1 MRIIDA
7 NFLYKNFFLVLE
19 TISKILFPLNYGT
32 QYRKTKIVPGAL
44 TKKFR
49 NFTHILGPKF
59 RIKAVIQAV
68 FPARAREN
76 CSFLFSRFLVSSFKK
91 RKKKER
97 KRKIKRNRLDT
108 AILNEIKKSQGSS
121 TRHTALGNRKIRG
134 AMNG

>member
-1 MRIIDA
+1 MRKIDA

-19 TISKILFPLNYGT
+19 TISKILFPLNSST

-49 NFTHILGPKF
+49 NFAHILGPKF

-76 CSFLFSRFLVSSFKK
+76 CSFLFSRFLVRFIVQ
-91 RKKKER
+91 KKKEER
-97 KRKIKRNRLDT
+97 KKEKNK
-108 AILNEIKKSQGSS
+108 EKSS
-121 TRHTALGNRKIRG
+121 RHRHPQRD
-134 AMNG
+134 